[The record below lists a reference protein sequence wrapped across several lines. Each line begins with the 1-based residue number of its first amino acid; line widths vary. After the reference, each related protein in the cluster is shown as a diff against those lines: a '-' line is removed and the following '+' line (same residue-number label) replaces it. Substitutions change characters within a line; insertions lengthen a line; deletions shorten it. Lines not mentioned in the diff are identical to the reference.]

1 MKKFL
6 LIALS
11 ALFALPTMADDEV
24 KNWNFTNNED
34 GECVVNVVIP
44 TEKDQASALKA
55 VKIAINKISLAG
67 REVVTAN
74 DSVLAYKL
82 MKNTKMRY
90 NPFAGSFTENMAFNF
105 KATYANGNVYIYM
118 NEFNLISGYSG
129 YGSKVESQ
137 SFTAI
142 IDEYNYNQ
150 ELLGNDKIKKKE
162 KKALLDDQ
170 KDINGELNMCQ
181 QELDNM
187 MNTIKMGL

>member
-24 KNWNFTNNED
+24 KSWNFTNNED
-34 GECVVNVVIP
+34 GECVVELVIP
-44 TEKDQASALKA
+44 TEKDQTSALKA
-55 VKIAINKISLAG
+55 VKIAINKISLVG
-67 REVVTAN
+67 REVVVAN

-105 KATYANGNVYIYM
+105 KATYANSNVYIYM
-118 NEFNLISGYSG
+118 NEFYLISGYSG

-170 KDINGELNMCQ
+170 EDINGELNMCQ

>member
-34 GECVVNVVIP
+34 GECVVEVVIP
-44 TEKDQASALKA
+44 TEKDQVSALKA

-90 NPFAGSFTENMAFNF
+90 NPFAGNFTEDMAFNLVV
-105 KATYANGNVYIYM
+105 TYSENSIKLHVTEPTI
-118 NEFNLISGYSG
+118 ICSYSG
-129 YGSKVESQ
+129 YGSNVTSK
-137 SFTAI
+137 SFATR
-142 IDEYNYNQ
+142 IDDYNTYQ
-150 ELLGNDKIKKKE
+150 EKLNDSSTKNKE
-162 KKALLDDQ
+162 KKEC
-170 KDINGELNMCQ
+170 KEEIKNINSELNMCQ
-181 QELDNM
+181 KEFDEM
-187 MNTIKMGL
+187 IEIIKRAL